1 MGQASAEHDWHQYTA
16 TQNNPSQSSQV
27 NKTLVRTILIPG
39 LFSAVTKSLK
49 YEINMN
55 LNRQNRKLLTCS
67 SIVKSEP
74 SSTMILQ
81 TIIFLFGFEVC
92 DDWVAFLEE
101 DLLLRRLKNLS
112 ISDDNTTFDKNHKS

>member
-1 MGQASAEHDWHQYTA
+1 MH
-16 TQNNPSQSSQV
+16 
-27 NKTLVRTILIPG
+27 
-39 LFSAVTKSLK
+39 
-49 YEINMN
+49 
-55 LNRQNRKLLTCS
+55 LNRQNKNLLTCS

>member
-1 MGQASAEHDWHQYTA
+1 M
-16 TQNNPSQSSQV
+16 
-27 NKTLVRTILIPG
+27 
-39 LFSAVTKSLK
+39 
-49 YEINMN
+49 
-55 LNRQNRKLLTCS
+55 LTCS

-81 TIIFLFGFEVC
+81 TIIFLFGLEDC
-92 DDWVAFLEE
+92 DDWVAFLED

>member
-1 MGQASAEHDWHQYTA
+1 
-16 TQNNPSQSSQV
+16 V